1 MSAISNHRKNIL
13 GARRR
18 NNIFGEVSD
27 YILSSFLSMG
37 GDGAIY
43 NPDEQ
48 SIISLIGRSK
58 NKLYF
63 IRLVYEESDT
73 EKIKVDNLSLDDFIE
88 LSKNASAEPIV
99 AIARAHSKKCK
110 YYTTTGNKIA
120 SLL

>member
-1 MSAISNHRKNIL
+1 MTSLSSHHKSIL

-27 YILSSFLSMG
+27 YILSSFLALG
-37 GDGAIY
+37 GDGVIY
-43 NPDEQ
+43 NPSEQ
-48 SIISLIGRSK
+48 SVISLIGRTN

-88 LSKNASAEPIV
+88 ISKSANAEPIV
-99 AIARAHSKKCK
+99 AIARAYSKKCK
-110 YYTTTGNKIA
+110 YYTTSGNKVS